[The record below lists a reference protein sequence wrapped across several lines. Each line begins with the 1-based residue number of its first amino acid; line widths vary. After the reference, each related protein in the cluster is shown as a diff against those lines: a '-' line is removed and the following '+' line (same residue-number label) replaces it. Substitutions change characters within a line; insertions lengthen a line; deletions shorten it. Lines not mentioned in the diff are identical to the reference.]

1 MTVRFLNVA
10 RAELREAVRY
20 YESQAGGGDFLLEV
34 TATIER
40 IVEFPAA
47 WQRVDQELRRCQLDR
62 FPYGVV
68 YLEEETDLLI
78 VAVTHLERRPRSW
91 QERLRA
97 READ

>member
-1 MTVRFLNVA
+1 
-10 RAELREAVRY
+10 
-20 YESQAGGGDFLLEV
+20 
-34 TATIER
+34 
-40 IVEFPAA
+40 
-47 WQRVDQELRRCQLDR
+47 LRRCQLDR

-68 YLEEETDLLI
+68 YLEEKNDLLI